1 MTYLLITTYKRRV
14 KSIFFSICFLDSS
27 ELAVKLPGHTNP
39 PGSLIAKGIQ
49 PLIRP
54 PSNLATTTAALSPG
68 SFRIMEWEFTLKG
81 WRKEA
86 DGGRPIII

>member
-27 ELAVKLPGHTNP
+27 ELAVKLLGHTNP
-39 PGSLIAKGIQ
+39 PGSSIAKGIQ